1 MLNSQN
7 RSLEGGHIA
16 MQVASIQKTSTPE
29 LIVQTILRNIQTGDL
44 KPGDRLPPEREM
56 SKAFGV
62 GRSSIREAVSALALV
77 GYLEVTQGKGT
88 YLKADIP
95 APFGLTSKLSDIFE
109 AQWIFDLIETRKMLE
124 SSIVTLATQRAKD
137 RDIKKLRQ
145 AIARIKAGRRDIE
158 QFYRADF
165 DFHITI
171 SEITRNKVTCELLK
185 VIVEKAHRHYA
196 KFMPDALCRP
206 DRAIR
211 TSEMIVDAM
220 ETKDVEKACKAMQS
234 HLDIVNTELMRIIPE
249 ARKLKTGGKSRFI
262 RPNRRFET

>member
-1 MLNSQN
+1 
-7 RSLEGGHIA
+7 

-29 LIVQTILRNIQTGDL
+29 LIVQTILRNIQSGDL

-62 GRSSIREAVSALALV
+62 GRSSIREAISALTLV

-88 YLKADIP
+88 YLKADFP

-109 AQWIFDLIETRKMLE
+109 AKWIFDLVETRKMLE
-124 SSIVTLATQRAKD
+124 SAIVTLATQRAEAG
-137 RDIKKLRQ
+137 DIKKLRQ
-145 AIARIKAGRRDIE
+145 AIARIKTSRGDMD

-165 DFHITI
+165 DFHIAI
-171 SEITRNKVTCELLK
+171 SAITRNQVMSEMLT
-185 VIVEKAHRHYA
+185 VIVDKAHRHYL

-211 TSEMIVDAM
+211 TAERVVDEMEKKNAD
-220 ETKDVEKACKAMQS
+220 KACKAMQS
-234 HLDIVNTELMRIIPE
+234 HLDIVGTELMRIIPE
-249 ARKLKTGGKSRFI
+249 ARKIGAGNETRFTPTQ
-262 RPNRRFET
+262 RSVKA